1 MGFNL
6 MFRGIGLALLLA
18 SPFFG
23 AESDALAIS
32 QNIQARHVPYGAVL
46 DPVLAADKILEHI
59 ERKRDAL
66 RINVKKERKLFDMK
80 SRRELQ

>member
-1 MGFNL
+1 VYRLLCEEME
-6 MFRGIGLALLLA
+6 GITGGRFEWE
-18 SPFFG
+18 P
-23 AESDALAIS
+23 DPALA
-32 QNIQARHVPYGAVL
+32 AG
-46 DPVLAADKILEHI
+46 KILGHI